1 MSRSLRRG
9 AVAALALAIAPV
21 LAACAASSNAATLEV
36 KPNVAATSVGSLK
49 LNGVALVVGTDG
61 SANVTANIA
70 NWADQADTLTSV
82 SVAGQNA
89 TLTGPTQIPA
99 GGALQLGAGTTANI
113 PGFSGQEG
121 ANAPVTFQFQNG
133 GSVTVQALVN
143 SAQGC
148 TPPTPPPRR
157 RPRPRRSAAPL
168 GLRPR
173 VEARGRGEDD
183 DQPVGVPVQAL
194 RRPTGRQQE
203 SPPR

>member
-1 MSRSLRRG
+1 VSRSLRRG

-143 SAQGC
+143 SAQGVYSSYAP
-148 TPPTPPPRR
+148 TATPTP
-157 RPRPRRSAAPL
+157 AAP
-168 GLRPR
+168 
-173 VEARGRGEDD
+173 
-183 DQPVGVPVQAL
+183 VGGAPSASA
-194 RRPTGRQQE
+194 PASKPAGGAKTTT
-203 SPPR
+203 SPSASPSKH